1 MLSHVTFT
9 GWDDRTDIGDLG
21 LFCRDQRPA
30 SIEVAVLLSLDSNR
44 VGEDRYPGIESATE
58 ILRTAKYAG
67 QRIAVHVCGRAARE
81 LLQHHTL
88 GPELRPLLEAAE
100 RVQVNV
106 PEDFWSTLGGPRWL
120 YDSAARLAARIYK
133 PVIVQTRSLEWP
145 AKVEGVHFLFDR
157 SAGRGQVAEQVPP
170 LTSFSVGYAGG
181 LGPDNAHAFLDK
193 LRPMSRVQPIA
204 PIWIDME
211 SGIRE
216 TSPRTKMDIPP
227 WSYVSVAKCAQVMD
241 AVRWAL
247 M

>member
-9 GWDDRTDIGDLG
+9 GWDDRTNIGDLG
-21 LFCRDQRPA
+21 LLCRDQRPA
-30 SIEVAVLLSLDSNR
+30 SIEIAVLLSLDR

-67 QRIAVHVCGRAARE
+67 QRIAVHACGRAARE
-81 LLQHHTL
+81 LLLHHTL

-106 PEDFWSTLGGPRWL
+106 PETLWDDARPR
-120 YDSAARLAARIYK
+120 YRFAHELAAAIER
-133 PVIVQTRSLEWP
+133 PVIVQVRDPEGWP
-145 AKVEGVHFLFDR
+145 ERVEGVQYLFDR

-170 LTSFSVGYAGG
+170 LTTFSVGYAGG
-181 LGPDNAHAFLDK
+181 LGPDNAHTFLDK

-204 PIWIDME
+204 PIAPIWIDMKN
-211 SGIRE
+211 GIRE

-227 WSYVSVAKCAQVMD
+227 WSYVSVTKCAQVMD